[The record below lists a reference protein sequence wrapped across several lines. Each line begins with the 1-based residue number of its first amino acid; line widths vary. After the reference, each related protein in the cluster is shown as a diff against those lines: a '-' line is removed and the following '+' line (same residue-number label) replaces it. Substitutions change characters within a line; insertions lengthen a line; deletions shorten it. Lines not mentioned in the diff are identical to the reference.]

1 MRRLSSARDK
11 LFRSSSRTSSQSKK
25 SESSRGLSSSTS
37 GPSSYPGPNNFSDA
51 APPAYT
57 PAYQPAPAPVFLS
70 PPSHA
75 PVPVP
80 SPAPAPAP
88 AGVYGGVSDG
98 DRYANLA
105 NFDTILLIDD
115 SGSMAGSLWREAQD
129 ALKSIAEIVT
139 MYDEDGIDMYFLN
152 HKSSQTPSDRYK
164 AKGGYYNVARKE
176 VIETIFGNVSPCG
189 ATYTGR
195 RLEQILLPYMRKF
208 TSANDVDDV
217 KPINLIVITD
227 GAPSDNPEQA
237 ILQIAKALDQHDA
250 PSYQVGIQFFQI
262 GSDSHAT
269 SALQQL
275 DDGLGRYGVR
285 DIVDTVSCQWEDAG
299 RHRAKRLTGDAILK
313 VVLGAVDKRLDEH
326 RLTNKK

>member
-1 MRRLSSARDK
+1 MHRLSSFKDK
-11 LFRSSSRTSSQSKK
+11 LLRSPSQSSSKSKK
-25 SESSRGLSSSTS
+25 SESSRGLSSSTA
-37 GPSSYPGPNNFSDA
+37 GPASYIGSTSFSD

-57 PAYQPAPAPVFLS
+57 PVYQPAPGPVSLY
-70 PPSHA
+70 PPSAA
-75 PVPVP
+75 PVP
-80 SPAPAPAP
+80 SPAP

-115 SGSMAGSLWREAQD
+115 SGSMAGNLWSEAKD
-129 ALKSIAEIVT
+129 ALISIAEIVT
-139 MYDEDGIDMYFLN
+139 TYDEDGIDMYFLN
-152 HKSSQTPSDRYK
+152 HMSRELQGDKSK
-164 AKGGYYNVARKE
+164 AKGGYYNVTRKDT
-176 VIETIFGNVSPCG
+176 IERIFSHVHPSG

-195 RLEQILLPYMRKF
+195 RLEQILLPYLRKF
-208 TSANDVDDV
+208 QSADDVDDV

-237 ILQIAKALDQHDA
+237 ILQIARTLDQYAA

-262 GSDSHAT
+262 GSDGYAT

-275 DDGLGRYGVR
+275 DDGLSRHGVR
-285 DIVDTVSCQWEDAG
+285 DIVDTVSCQWEDAE
-299 RHRAKRLTGDAILK
+299 RHYAKKLTGDAILK

-326 RLTNKK
+326 SLTNKK